1 MKHLEQIY
9 AIWARTKTGV
19 IFNEHSHGSDGRV
32 MVEGEALTCMHTVI
46 EELHK
51 PLMQMDGFNRNC
63 ISNLPMIK
71 S

>member
-1 MKHLEQIY
+1 M
-9 AIWARTKTGV
+9 
-19 IFNEHSHGSDGRV
+19 FDEHSHGSDGRV
-32 MVEGEALTCMHTVI
+32 MVEQWGSNGRVMVEGEALTCLQTVI

-51 PLMQMDGFNRNC
+51 SLMQMDGFNRNC